1 MKQPPAAAIGRAVH
15 RLAAFATA
23 IVVVFLAAGCASVAP
38 LGPTTA
44 AESLSGRLALH
55 VDAIG
60 TEPARAFSAAFDLR
74 GDPRAGALGL
84 STPLGSMLAQARWT
98 PGEVALMTPQ
108 GTRRFADLDALTREV
123 LGESVPI
130 EAWFD
135 WLRGRPWPAAP
146 SAPAASATGFEQLG
160 WTVDLA
166 RFADG
171 AVSATRML
179 PQPTVTVRIQL
190 DRS

>member
-1 MKQPPAAAIGRAVH
+1 M
-15 RLAAFATA
+15 RLAACAAAGVVAF
-23 IVVVFLAAGCASVAP
+23 IVAGCASVSPLAP
-38 LGPTTA
+38 A
-44 AESLSGRLALH
+44 APGESLSGRLAVR

-60 TEPARAFSAAFDLR
+60 TAPARAFSAAFDLR

-84 STPLGSMLAQARWT
+84 STPLGSILAQARWA
-98 PGEVALMTPQ
+98 PDEVALMTPQ

-146 SAPAASATGFEQLG
+146 SAPAAGAAGFEQLG

-171 AVSATRML
+171 AIVATRTL
-179 PQPTVTVRIQL
+179 PQPGVTVRIQL
-190 DRS
+190 DPS